1 MGAARWWRYSCRAR
15 QSAREGR
22 RSVPRIRVLIVDDHE
37 VVRLGLRSLLE
48 GQPGMEVVGEAASAA
63 EAIALAET
71 LGPDVVLMDIRL
83 PGMSGVEACRQIKE
97 RNPRVRVLILTSYA
111 DSQLLTDAIVA
122 GADGYVLKQ
131 VGSDA
136 LVTALRRVAAGE
148 NLLDPALTGQ
158 VFSRLK
164 EAREQEELLAFRGL
178 SEREMRILAR
188 IAEGKTNKEIG
199 DELHLSEK
207 TVRNY
212 VSEILAKLGLSSRVQ
227 AAAYAARYHIERHA
241 PP

>member
-1 MGAARWWRYSCRAR
+1 M
-15 QSAREGR
+15 
-22 RSVPRIRVLIVDDHE
+22 PRVRVLIVDDHE

-48 GQPGMEVVGEAASAA
+48 QHPTMEVVGEAATAA
-63 EAIALAET
+63 EAVALAER
-71 LGPDVVLMDIRL
+71 LLPDVVLMDIRL
-83 PGMSGVEACRQIKE
+83 PGVSGVEACRQIKA
-97 RNPRVRVLILTSYA
+97 RNPRLRVLILTSYA
-111 DSQLLTDAIVA
+111 DGQLLTDAIVA
-122 GADGYVLKQ
+122 GADGYILKQ

-136 LVTALRRVAAGE
+136 LITALERVAAGE

-158 VFSRLK
+158 VFSRLR

-178 SEREMRILAR
+178 SDQEMRILAR

>member
-1 MGAARWWRYSCRAR
+1 MSH
-15 QSAREGR
+15 
-22 RSVPRIRVLIVDDHE
+22 IRVLIVDDHE

-48 GQPGMEVVGEAASAA
+48 QQPDMVVVGEAATAA
-63 EAIALAET
+63 EAEALTEH
-71 LGPDVVLMDIRL
+71 LSPDVVLMDIRL
-83 PGMSGVEACRQIKE
+83 PGTSGVEACRQIKA
-97 RNPRVRVLILTSYA
+97 RNARVRVLILTSYA

-136 LVTALRRVAAGE
+136 LITALRRVAAGE
-148 NLLDPALTGQ
+148 NLLDPALTSQ

-164 EAREQEELLAFRGL
+164 EVREQEEILAFRGL
-178 SEREMRILAR
+178 SDQEMRILAR

>member
-1 MGAARWWRYSCRAR
+1 M
-15 QSAREGR
+15 
-22 RSVPRIRVLIVDDHE
+22 PRVRVLIVDDHE

-48 GQPGMEVVGEAASAA
+48 QHPPMEVVGEASTAA
-63 EAIALAET
+63 EAVALASH
-71 LGPDVVLMDIRL
+71 LLPDVVLMDIRL
-83 PGMSGVEACRQIKE
+83 PGTSGVEACRQIKAH
-97 RNPRVRVLILTSYA
+97 NPRVRVLILTSYA
-111 DSQLLTDAIVA
+111 DGQLLTDAIVA
-122 GADGYVLKQ
+122 GADGYILKQ
-131 VGSDA
+131 VGTDA
-136 LVTALRRVAAGE
+136 LITALQRVAAGE

-178 SEREMRILAR
+178 SDQEMRILAR

>member
-1 MGAARWWRYSCRAR
+1 
-15 QSAREGR
+15 
-22 RSVPRIRVLIVDDHE
+22 
-37 VVRLGLRSLLE
+37 
-48 GQPGMEVVGEAASAA
+48 
-63 EAIALAET
+63 
-71 LGPDVVLMDIRL
+71 
-83 PGMSGVEACRQIKE
+83 
-97 RNPRVRVLILTSYA
+97 
-111 DSQLLTDAIVA
+111 
-122 GADGYVLKQ
+122 

-136 LVTALRRVAAGE
+136 LITALERVAAGE
-148 NLLDPALTGQ
+148 NLLDPALTRQ

-178 SEREMRILAR
+178 SDQEMRILAR

>member
-1 MGAARWWRYSCRAR
+1 M
-15 QSAREGR
+15 
-22 RSVPRIRVLIVDDHE
+22 PRIRVLIVDDHE